1 MRRILLTTMVAVIGA
16 LIASQTWADDAEI
29 AKEIRNG
36 LKSLQQKGKL
46 TGFSINIKVEDSSVW
61 MEGTVS
67 SQQQR
72 DLALSVAQYS
82 RGVTQVMNALA
93 IASQETIAS
102 QENGQAKSSRRR
114 ASGPTAGSQQ
124 AKQVAAPQPRQTL
137 AGHWARA
144 TTTPVDSNPVAQA
157 SAPQQT
163 SGITKAMQPVSAPFA
178 TSPSSPV
185 LVAATPPAIMPQ
197 QAQLA
202 VAPQQAPPAVTPQ
215 QTQLAVAPQQT
226 PPAVTPQQTQLA
238 VAPQQ
243 APPAVAPQ
251 QAQPALA
258 PQQRIMRAVGTIAA
272 IPVAMAAAPIAA
284 AIAPAQQGAPIPAYQ
299 PTGAGGV
306 QPVGHD
312 HPYMPGYAWPAY
324 ASHPNY
330 AALTYPRQYSA
341 AAWPYIGPF
350 YPYPQVPLGWRKV
363 SLEWDDGWW
372 FLDFSSK

>member
-36 LKSLQQKGKL
+36 LKSLQQNGKL

-67 SQQQR
+67 SEQQR

-82 RGVTQVMNALA
+82 RGVTQVMNGVA
-93 IASQETIAS
+93 IASQETS

-124 AKQVAAPQPRQTL
+124 ANQVAAPQPRQTL
-137 AGHWARA
+137 ASVHWARP
-144 TTTPVDSNPVAQA
+144 TTTPVAQA
-157 SAPQQT
+157 SAPQQASLPSVITPSAGTVQQT

-185 LVAATPPAIMPQ
+185 LVAATPPAI
-197 QAQLA
+197 
-202 VAPQQAPPAVTPQ
+202 VPQQAPPAVAQ
-215 QTQLAVAPQQT
+215 QQA
-226 PPAVTPQQTQLA
+226 QLA

-258 PQQRIMRAVGTIAA
+258 PQQRIMRVGGTIAA

-284 AIAPAQQGAPIPAYQ
+284 SIAPAQQGAPIPAYQ

-306 QPVGHD
+306 QSVGHD

>member
-46 TGFSINIKVEDSSVW
+46 TGFSINIKVEDGSVW

-67 SQQQR
+67 SDQQR

-82 RGVTQVMNALA
+82 RGVTQVMNGVP
-93 IASQETIAS
+93 IAS

-124 AKQVAAPQPRQTL
+124 ANQVAAPQSRQNL
-137 AGHWARA
+137 ASVHWAQP
-144 TTTPVDSNPVAQA
+144 TTTPVASNPVAQA
-157 SAPQQT
+157 SAAQQA

-185 LVAATPPAIMPQ
+185 LVTATPPAIVPQQAPPAVAQQQAQLAVAPQQAPPAVAQQ

-215 QTQLAVAPQQT
+215 Q
-226 PPAVTPQQTQLA
+226 
-238 VAPQQ
+238 
-243 APPAVAPQ
+243 
-251 QAQPALA
+251 AQPALA
-258 PQQRIMRAVGTIAA
+258 PQQRIMRAGGTIAA

-299 PTGAGGV
+299 PTGTGGV

>member
-1 MRRILLTTMVAVIGA
+1 MVAVIGA

-36 LKSLQQKGKL
+36 LKSLQQNGKL

-67 SQQQR
+67 SEQQR

-93 IASQETIAS
+93 IASQE
-102 QENGQAKSSRRR
+102 NGQAKSSRRR

-124 AKQVAAPQPRQTL
+124 ANQVAAPQPRQTL
-137 AGHWARA
+137 ASVHWARP
-144 TTTPVDSNPVAQA
+144 TTTPVASNPVAQA

-185 LVAATPPAIMPQ
+185 LVAATPPAIVPQ

-202 VAPQQAPPAVTPQ
+202 VAPQQAPPAV
-215 QTQLAVAPQQT
+215 APQQ
-226 PPAVTPQQTQLA
+226 AQLA

-258 PQQRIMRAVGTIAA
+258 LQQRIMRAGGTIAAIPVAIAAIPVAIAA